1 MRTLLFYFLSPIPK
15 KQARDTQKDS
25 EPCYSLDS
33 APLFDSCECLYDRKT
48 VFRRMCKMVIFSYF

>member
-33 APLFDSCECLYDRKT
+33 APLFASCECLYDR
-48 VFRRMCKMVIFSYF
+48 IS